1 MTGGTVV
8 DYDNQATARLCDIL
22 AAAEGTE
29 EGSASPCI
37 AEAHPAGKAKR
48 ICDCNSRLP
57 WCELPAFPGEGTE
70 AQAGLPFGLFDRL
83 REKLRAR
90 IVELRAAL
98 PPRAL
103 EDFRTLV
110 VLIERCLER
119 MQLHTDVVLHSFV
132 EREKGTPEDGGDR
145 RRYAVFWVHKLFR
158 ELEVVED
165 LLDRCPLPRLLQA
178 YEDHLCDRFLDE
190 EVLL

>member
-29 EGSASPCI
+29 GGCI
-37 AEAHPAGKAKR
+37 AEAHPEGKAKR
-48 ICDCNSRLP
+48 LCDCLSRLS
-57 WCELPAFPGEGTE
+57 WCELPSFPGEEHE
-70 AQAGLPFGLFDRL
+70 AQAGLPFGLFDTL
-83 REKLRAR
+83 REKLRGR

-98 PPRAL
+98 PPQAL

-119 MQLHTDVVLHSFV
+119 MQLHTDVLLHNFV
-132 EREKGTPEDGGDR
+132 EREKGARDDAGDR

-165 LLDRCPLPRLLQA
+165 LLDRCPLRRLVQA

>member
-1 MTGGTVV
+1 M
-8 DYDNQATARLCDIL
+8 DYDNQATARLYDIL

-29 EGSASPCI
+29 GGPASPGI
-37 AEAHPAGKAKR
+37 AEAHPEGKR
-48 ICDCNSRLP
+48 IWDCNSRLP
-57 WCELPAFPGEGTE
+57 WCELPSFPGEGHE
-70 AQAGLPFGLFDRL
+70 AQGGLPFGLFDGL
-83 REKLRAR
+83 RERLRAR

-98 PPRAL
+98 PPQAL
-103 EDFRTLV
+103 EDFHTLV

-119 MQLHTDVVLHSFV
+119 MQLHTDVLLHDFV
-132 EREKGTPEDGGDR
+132 EREKGTIDDGGDR

-165 LLDRCPLPRLLQA
+165 LLDRCPLRLVGQA